1 MSSISITPMSFEF
14 ARSHSTVRL
23 TRRGR
28 IAFLIA
34 AVTIV
39 ALAML
44 AMSGLAD
51 AGSPRQVRYIQVVPG
66 QTLTE
71 IAQQV
76 GGGGDIRDTIAE
88 IEQMNGMT
96 GAALQAGQRLALPV
110 R

>member
-1 MSSISITPMSFEF
+1 MSSISITPMTFELRRP
-14 ARSHSTVRL
+14 AAAVRL

-28 IAFLIA
+28 VVFLVAFIAV
-34 AVTIV
+34 AVF
-39 ALAML
+39 AMV

-51 AGSPRQVRYIQVVPG
+51 AGSPHQVRYIQVAPG

-76 GGGGDIRDTIAE
+76 GGSGDIRDTIAE
-88 IEQMNGMT
+88 IEQMNGMS